1 MDKKWRVAVCLGLGI
16 ALTGAALAFQIVNR
30 RISDIVSV
38 DSEQIRQEN
47 RRSLQ
52 GGPLRLGPRLN
63 RWPTRSLTSAAVF
76 CCAVQSVNALVLTAR
91 SALARPGDAN

>member
-52 GGPLRLGPRLN
+52 GGPLRLGPLAPSSVLSQSR
-63 RWPTRSLTSAAVF
+63 PAAP
-76 CCAVQSVNALVLTAR
+76 R
-91 SALARPGDAN
+91 